1 MSQSNTYPAVS
12 SVTFTQKLGSWAA
25 VQKAHFADGALY
37 DQIVARK

>member
-1 MSQSNTYPAVS
+1 MSQSNQLPAIRS
-12 SVTFTQKLGSWAA
+12 FTVEQKLGGWAA